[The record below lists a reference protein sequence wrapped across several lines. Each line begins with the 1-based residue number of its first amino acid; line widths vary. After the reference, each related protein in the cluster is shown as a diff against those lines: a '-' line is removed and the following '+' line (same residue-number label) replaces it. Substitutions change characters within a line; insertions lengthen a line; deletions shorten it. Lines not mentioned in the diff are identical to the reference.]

1 LNNLEKL
8 DVSIIITA
16 YNYARYIEECINSC
30 LLQDETLLRYEV
42 IVVDDGSS
50 DETPL
55 ILEKINNKLLR
66 KFRIENSGIEIAS
79 NFGFGQ
85 AMGRYLVRVDADD
98 KLAPDYLHAIHEN
111 LLKEYD
117 FYYSDYH
124 VINGDGEIVGKM
136 DLPEFNANEIR
147 SRGDFLATGTLFSAE
162 ILSCIGCY
170 SEEIK
175 NSGLE
180 NYELILRLLEAKKLG
195 KHIPRYLFSYRRHTM
210 NISVSKNEYILR
222 NGVKLFEKFGL
233 GPYKTNKYHP
243 YNPTQ
248 GLL

>member
-1 LNNLEKL
+1 MSGLEKI

-16 YNYARYIEECINSC
+16 YNYALYIEDCINSC
-30 LLQDETLLRYEV
+30 LLQNETPLRYEV
-42 IVVDDGSS
+42 IVVDDGST

-55 ILEKINNKLLR
+55 ILEKLNHKLLR

-79 NFGFGQ
+79 NFGFGEAQ
-85 AMGRYLVRVDADD
+85 GKFIVRVDADD
-98 KLAPDYLHAIHEN
+98 MLLPNYLCAMHKN
-111 LLKEYD
+111 LDEKYD
-117 FYYSDYH
+117 FYYSDYQ
-124 VINGDGEIVGKM
+124 VISGDGEIVSKM
-136 DLPEFNANEIR
+136 KLPEFNPNEIR
-147 SRGDFLATGTLFSAE
+147 SRGDFLATGTLFSAD
-162 ILSCIGCY
+162 ILSSMGYY
-170 SEEIK
+170 SEVIK

-195 KHIPRYLFSYRRHTM
+195 KHISRYLFSYRRHTM

-222 NGVKLFEKFGL
+222 NGIKLFEKFGL

-248 GLL
+248 VLP